1 MDVATAH
8 AQLGKAASSF
18 LAGKHQLLIE
28 GKSVDAKSGPQKHP
42 HVKRDLG
49 ERVIDWLMSAHGRR
63 TIAEY
68 KINGVQ
74 LFIPN
79 AKGSPS

>member
-1 MDVATAH
+1 MLVNP
-8 AQLGKAASSF
+8 
-18 LAGKHQLLIE
+18 E
-28 GKSVDAKSGPQKHP
+28 KHP

-49 ERVIDWLMSAHGRR
+49 EKFIDWLISADGQR

-74 LFIPN
+74 LFFPD